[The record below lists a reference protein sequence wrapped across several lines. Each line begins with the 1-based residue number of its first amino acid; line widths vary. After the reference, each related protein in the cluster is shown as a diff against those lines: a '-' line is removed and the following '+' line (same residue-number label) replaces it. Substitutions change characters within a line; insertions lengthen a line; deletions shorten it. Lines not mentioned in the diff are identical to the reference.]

1 MKHILYRPRQKVTLP
16 FWRNKSLEEMTAE
29 QWESLRDGCGI
40 CCLEKLED
48 SIWKEGLE
56 CKAKGHEKS
65 TGRYRRRIEN
75 ALKGAVGGSVRPA
88 LYGAGHSADRVYR

>member
-65 TGRYRRRIEN
+65 TGRHRRRIEN
-75 ALKGAVGGSVRPA
+75 GPQRGGRRFSTSRTLRSRA
-88 LYGAGHSADRVYR
+88 FSG